1 MLSSKGCIEYIE
13 RKENNEMKSIGYN
26 GPILFSLQIKKLCYN
41 KIKKTFYRKGG
52 GQHKM
57 ADMSKL
63 MYKLQ
68 TALKQKG
75 YIIYINTQQF
85 YSKEQDRLI
94 KVYILKHGKDELLKT
109 ASQIKVVKALNEIW
123 QEVKNEEGD
132 K

>member
-1 MLSSKGCIEYIE
+1 
-13 RKENNEMKSIGYN
+13 
-26 GPILFSLQIKKLCYN
+26 
-41 KIKKTFYRKGG
+41 
-52 GQHKM
+52 M

-85 YSKEQDRLI
+85 YSEEQDRLI

-109 ASQIKVVKALNEIW
+109 ASQIKVVNKLNEIW
-123 QEVKNEEGD
+123 QEVRNEEGN

>member
-1 MLSSKGCIEYIE
+1 
-13 RKENNEMKSIGYN
+13 
-26 GPILFSLQIKKLCYN
+26 
-41 KIKKTFYRKGG
+41 
-52 GQHKM
+52 M

-85 YSKEQDRLI
+85 YSEEQDRLI
-94 KVYILKHGKDELLKT
+94 KIYILKHGKEELLRT
-109 ASQIKVVKALNEIW
+109 ASQIKVINKLNEIW

>member
-1 MLSSKGCIEYIE
+1 
-13 RKENNEMKSIGYN
+13 
-26 GPILFSLQIKKLCYN
+26 
-41 KIKKTFYRKGG
+41 
-52 GQHKM
+52 M

-85 YSKEQDRLI
+85 YSEEQDRLI

-109 ASQIKVVKALNEIW
+109 ASQIKVINKLNE
-123 QEVKNEEGD
+123 KTYN
-132 K
+132 

>member
-1 MLSSKGCIEYIE
+1 
-13 RKENNEMKSIGYN
+13 
-26 GPILFSLQIKKLCYN
+26 
-41 KIKKTFYRKGG
+41 
-52 GQHKM
+52 M

-85 YSKEQDRLI
+85 YSEEQDRLI
-94 KVYILKHGKDELLKT
+94 KVYILKHGKNELLKT
-109 ASQIKVVKALNEIW
+109 ASQIKVINKLNEIW

>member
-1 MLSSKGCIEYIE
+1 
-13 RKENNEMKSIGYN
+13 
-26 GPILFSLQIKKLCYN
+26 
-41 KIKKTFYRKGG
+41 
-52 GQHKM
+52 M

-85 YSKEQDRLI
+85 YSEEQDRLI

-109 ASQIKVVKALNEIW
+109 TSQIKVVKALNEIW
-123 QEVKNEEGD
+123 QEVKNEEGN

>member
-1 MLSSKGCIEYIE
+1 
-13 RKENNEMKSIGYN
+13 
-26 GPILFSLQIKKLCYN
+26 
-41 KIKKTFYRKGG
+41 
-52 GQHKM
+52 M

-85 YSKEQDRLI
+85 YSEEQDRLI
-94 KVYILKHGKDELLKT
+94 KIYILKHGKDELLKT
-109 ASQIKVVKALNEIW
+109 ASQIKVVNKLNEIW
-123 QEVKNEEGD
+123 QEVKNEEGN

>member
-1 MLSSKGCIEYIE
+1 
-13 RKENNEMKSIGYN
+13 
-26 GPILFSLQIKKLCYN
+26 
-41 KIKKTFYRKGG
+41 
-52 GQHKM
+52 M

-85 YSKEQDRLI
+85 YSEEQDRLI

-123 QEVKNEEGD
+123 QGVKNEEGN

>member
-1 MLSSKGCIEYIE
+1 
-13 RKENNEMKSIGYN
+13 
-26 GPILFSLQIKKLCYN
+26 
-41 KIKKTFYRKGG
+41 
-52 GQHKM
+52 M
-57 ADMSKL
+57 ADMSKI

-85 YSKEQDRLI
+85 YSEEQDRLI

-109 ASQIKVVKALNEIW
+109 ASQIKEEKALNEIW

>member
-1 MLSSKGCIEYIE
+1 
-13 RKENNEMKSIGYN
+13 
-26 GPILFSLQIKKLCYN
+26 
-41 KIKKTFYRKGG
+41 
-52 GQHKM
+52 M

-75 YIIYINTQQF
+75 YIIYINTKQF
-85 YSKEQDRLI
+85 YSEEQDRLI

-123 QEVKNEEGD
+123 QEVKNEEGN

>member
-1 MLSSKGCIEYIE
+1 
-13 RKENNEMKSIGYN
+13 
-26 GPILFSLQIKKLCYN
+26 
-41 KIKKTFYRKGG
+41 
-52 GQHKM
+52 M
-57 ADMSKL
+57 ADMSKI

-85 YSKEQDRLI
+85 YSEEQDRLI

-109 ASQIKVVKALNEIW
+109 ASQIKVINKLNEIW

-132 K
+132 N

>member
-1 MLSSKGCIEYIE
+1 
-13 RKENNEMKSIGYN
+13 
-26 GPILFSLQIKKLCYN
+26 
-41 KIKKTFYRKGG
+41 
-52 GQHKM
+52 M

-85 YSKEQDRLI
+85 YSEEQDRLI
-94 KVYILKHGKDELLKT
+94 KVYILKHGKDELLRT
-109 ASQIKVVKALNEIW
+109 ASQIKVINKLNEIW
-123 QEVKNEEGD
+123 QEVRNDEEGN

>member
-1 MLSSKGCIEYIE
+1 
-13 RKENNEMKSIGYN
+13 
-26 GPILFSLQIKKLCYN
+26 
-41 KIKKTFYRKGG
+41 
-52 GQHKM
+52 M
-57 ADMSKL
+57 ADMYKL

-85 YSKEQDRLI
+85 YSEEQDRLI

-109 ASQIKVVKALNEIW
+109 ASQTKVINKLNEIW
-123 QEVKNEEGD
+123 QEVRNDEERN

>member
-1 MLSSKGCIEYIE
+1 
-13 RKENNEMKSIGYN
+13 
-26 GPILFSLQIKKLCYN
+26 
-41 KIKKTFYRKGG
+41 
-52 GQHKM
+52 M

-85 YSKEQDRLI
+85 YSEEQDRLI
-94 KVYILKHGKDELLKT
+94 KVYILKHGKDELLRT
-109 ASQIKVVKALNEIW
+109 ASQIKVINKLNEIW
-123 QEVKNEEGD
+123 QEVRNDEERN

>member
-1 MLSSKGCIEYIE
+1 
-13 RKENNEMKSIGYN
+13 
-26 GPILFSLQIKKLCYN
+26 
-41 KIKKTFYRKGG
+41 
-52 GQHKM
+52 M
-57 ADMSKL
+57 ADMSKI

-75 YIIYINTQQF
+75 YIIYINTKQF
-85 YSKEQDRLI
+85 YSQEQDRLI